1 MKRDYTRY
9 WRLPEPLPPGPAY
22 YEGLSLVGVIVAL
35 VVVMLVFG
43 FGA

>member
-1 MKRDYTRY
+1 
-9 WRLPEPLPPGPAY
+9 LPPGPAY